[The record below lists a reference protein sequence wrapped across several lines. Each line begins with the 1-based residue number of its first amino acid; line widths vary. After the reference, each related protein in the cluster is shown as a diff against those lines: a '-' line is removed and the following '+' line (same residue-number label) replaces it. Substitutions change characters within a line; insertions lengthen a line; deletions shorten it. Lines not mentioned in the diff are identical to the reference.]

1 MAITKIK
8 ASKYQIKL
16 KATIQKT
23 GKLGFSDV
31 TAKELG
37 LSNEGGVFLGEDE
50 NGTLYMKYVEQWEED
65 SFKVLKSK
73 DYFSLNTT
81 QFFEEKKFDFK
92 KNTIIFDLSWSE
104 EEEGWLIMKPRKI
117 EKKKKEVSASE
128 E

>member
-1 MAITKIK
+1 MAITTIK
-8 ASKYQIKL
+8 ASKYLVKL

-23 GKLGFSDV
+23 GKLGFTET
-31 TAKELG
+31 TAKELKI
-37 LSNEGGVFLGEDE
+37 SSEGGVFLGEDE
-50 NGTLYMKYVEQWEED
+50 KGNLYMKYVEKWEED

-92 KNTIIFDLSWSE
+92 NNTIIFDLSWSE
-104 EEEGWLIMKPRKI
+104 EEEGWLFMKPRKI
-117 EKKKKEVSASE
+117 EKKKKDASGAE

>member
-1 MAITKIK
+1 MAITTIK

-16 KATIQKT
+16 KVTIQKT
-23 GKLGFSDV
+23 GKLGFTET
-31 TAKELG
+31 TAKELK
-37 LSNEGGVFLGEDE
+37 LSSEGGVFLGEDE
-50 NGTLYMKYVEQWEED
+50 KGNLYMKYVEKWEED

-92 KNTIIFDLSWSE
+92 NNTIIFDLSWSE
-104 EEEGWLIMKPRKI
+104 EEEGWLVMTIRKI
-117 EKKKKEVSASE
+117 PKKKKETPTTE